1 MTQCWEL
8 STELWVESHEDP
20 TANSNRKAYIINVMF
35 SYDYQCIR
43 LGPRFAELRLSTI
56 YGLVGAISA
65 SGSEVGTVHG
75 LQDPCEVTDE
85 IARIP
90 ARRIRMFSVVPG
102 NI

>member
-1 MTQCWEL
+1 
-8 STELWVESHEDP
+8 
-20 TANSNRKAYIINVMF
+20 MF

-65 SGSEVGTVHG
+65 SGSEVGTVHD

-90 ARRIRMFSVVPG
+90 ARRIRNFSVVPG
-102 NI
+102 NIWGGGSKIRRTFEGDYRGFMGV